1 MALRISRSRAVFSS
15 LALRSASSASLD
27 PRSALSIFSLST
39 LRRFKSAS
47 FLVRGPKSADLKKCS
62 EQIKFGFASFVVDR
76 RGRILASV
84 SCVKNREPEMAQLH
98 ARGVELVVDL
108 LDAADHLEG
117 LTPEDI
123 RSLLR
128 ETASALADLLE
139 RDVPKERRS
148 TP

>member
-27 PRSALSIFSLST
+27 SRSALSIFSLST

-84 SCVKNREPEMAQLH
+84 LSNH
-98 ARGVELVVDL
+98 FYIG
-108 LDAADHLEG
+108 
-117 LTPEDI
+117 
-123 RSLLR
+123 
-128 ETASALADLLE
+128 
-139 RDVPKERRS
+139 ERRVAAM
-148 TP
+148 TFECREDGPHANPTHIRQVLDGDG